1 MNKGRRIGRMA
12 LCLIV
17 SFVMI
22 MTLIPRLPASL
33 AYAGTGDEPAHT
45 KTLTDNHD
53 GTYTLSLDV
62 VGDSEKKPNNV
73 NVVVIFD
80 TSGSMNSTRMSAAK
94 TAVNNL
100 ADKLYAYNTTSN
112 PDTVEMALV
121 DFSTHASTAQAP
133 TNSSTTFKRAV
144 NNLSAGGGTNWE
156 AALKQANNVNFGD
169 TDQTFIIFVSDG
181 NPTFRDTKGT
191 TRITDNR
198 WYNNDDIYYSE
209 DGVYG
214 LGSDNPQNSNYS
226 PQSMTYCYN
235 HAVDD
240 ATTLVTKVGADHF
253 FAIGAFGNAA
263 RMQDLT
269 DDAGSD
275 SDTNYYR
282 ADDTAALNTAISDIL
297 AKIEMAGIADA
308 SLEDGTTNQVTTSS
322 GDIAE
327 LLEVDT
333 SSFKYYKGGQEW
345 ADAPAAE
352 FKNGTVEWDLESAGV
367 LENGVRYT
375 VTFDCY
381 PSQDTYDIIAKLKNG
396 DITYA
401 SLDSEIKKYIVD
413 NGGGSYSLRTNT
425 NATLSY
431 DDTRDDAGQQTKP
444 YTNPDPVGTDAATMS
459 VKKTWENELDARAV
473 GSINMTVL
481 MDNKEFHDVTLSADD
496 TPAWTKEGIF
506 ISPGIIKNGKVLK
519 GAEGHDFTFKELG
532 SEQYNWELVAPTV
545 HPMLIDGT
553 LTMLTMV
560 DEAHT
565 APSGA
570 QTYTINGKTYYS
582 NGSSAASLDA
592 YNYRRSN
599 LNLTKV
605 VTGEDAPKDA
615 TFPFTL
621 TVNNSKA
628 STGSSSDTSSDY
640 YVWFSIYDTNAG
652 ATVKDATVTGATA
665 EAGNTGYYYAPSGTA
680 ITVQMKAG
688 WNLRF
693 TNLPTETTYTFAEGT
708 MPTGFAFNKAELT
721 AGTDTTFKGAQ
732 TSTGTIEATNT
743 SYTVTYTNDYQ
754 LTDLEITKEWSD
766 ADNQDGKRLTADE
779 LKAKL
784 TLSPAVEGK
793 EPTVVDN
800 EDGTYTITYTGL
812 PRFNNGTEVEYTVAE
827 SAIDGYTTTGSPAK
841 DHGTIT
847 NTHEPETIDVKVTKV
862 WDDSNDIGKIRPTS
876 INAQLKADG
885 EVSGDPVALN
895 EGNEWTYTW
904 EDLPKYKDGEEIVYT
919 ADETAVPSGYD
930 KTGPEKTTAEDG
942 TITFTVTN
950 TYNPTPVKVDPPVQK
965 VITGNE
971 ELYNGGDFTFTIAA
985 VTEGAPTPANTQ
997 ITNSAAY
1004 ELDNKP
1010 GYYEFGE
1017 ITFTQPGEYTYKITE
1032 SGEVDGVTN
1041 DKDAAA
1047 GKTITFTVEDDGEG
1061 NLTVS
1066 PTTDQVQLA
1075 FTNVY
1080 DANGEATL
1088 VVSKE
1093 LAGAAWPAGKSLT
1106 FTVEGKDNAPMPE
1119 ETTATLTSAG
1129 NVSFGPI
1136 AYGLSDAGKT
1146 YEYTITESSFGKGWT
1161 GAPESI
1167 TAKVAVADKGDGTLE
1182 TTVTY
1187 TPDTAKFTN
1196 TYKASG
1202 KATIEATK
1210 ALEGA
1215 AWPAGKS
1222 LTFTLAGTDSAPMPA
1237 QGGETVT
1244 LTEAGKATFGEIAYT
1259 EADAGK
1265 TYTYTISEGDGFGRA
1280 WTGSGDIT
1288 ATVKVTDNGDGT
1300 LATEVTY
1307 DPTSDTITN
1316 TYKAEGTTEIKVTK
1330 KLAGTVWPEG
1340 KTLTFTLTG
1349 TGDAPMPETTTATLT
1364 AAGDVTFGP
1373 IALDEADAGKTYTYT
1388 VSEGTGFGGAWTG
1401 SGDVTATVVVTDDG
1415 AGKVTGAVTYS
1426 PENAT
1431 ITNTYKAT
1439 GKVELEATKAIAGA
1453 AWPEGKSI
1461 TFTLAGEGGTLP
1473 ETKTVTLTEA
1483 GKATFGAINYTEADI
1498 DKTYTYTISE
1508 DGFGDGWTGSGD
1520 ITATVK
1526 VTDNGDGTLKTE
1538 VTYSPE
1544 DKTIT
1549 NTYAATGSATLKA
1562 SKLLQGRAWMEGESF
1577 TFTLKDP
1584 NGTVVDEQTVTAD
1597 GEVTFKT
1604 INYNEADAGKTYTYT
1619 IEETGNNSA
1628 NVTPSGTVEAAVTIT
1643 DNGDGSL
1650 ATAVEY
1656 SPENATIINTYEPTP
1671 VNAQINV
1678 HKTIEGFLEGQ
1689 PDTTFEFTLYD
1700 EDGVQVGEPITI
1712 TTENGEG
1719 SASFEAITYYAV
1731 GEYNYTVKEVE
1742 GDEAGY
1748 TYSTETYPVTVT
1760 VTDDPVNGKL
1770 LADVSYG
1777 EADESGE
1784 APTAV
1789 DVVNQ
1794 FDMTDVDVTLTLTKT
1809 IDDQSNSAPDG
1820 TFKFKLYKDSVSE
1833 DNFVEEKSITTENL
1847 TGSVD
1852 FTELTFD
1859 KSGEYTYVVVEEAG
1873 DVNGFTYDTT
1883 EHTYKIVIDDNFDA
1897 AILEVDE
1904 EGSTLDATITNVYK
1918 ATATSTVLKVKKE
1931 IEDTSGSAYE
1941 TEFTFTLA
1949 GAEGAPMPAEG
1960 GETVTVTGAQEGEFG
1975 SIAYEKAGTFEYT
1988 ITEVA
1993 GDAAGYQYD
2002 STEYKVNVTV
2012 EDQNGQLVATAAYI
2026 DKEGKSQTDLTVT
2039 NTYDPED
2046 AKITI
2051 TANKTVEDKTGGA
2064 AGNPKTFTFELLDAD
2079 GNVVETVSRQGGG
2092 TVTFSELTY
2101 SKVGEYNYT
2110 IREVAGSDAGYT
2122 YDTNEYGVTVTVTD
2136 PDQDGILKAAITA
2149 GDSVEF
2155 VNPYEAK
2162 PCGTEIELTKKLTG
2176 RDLADGE
2183 FNFTLV
2189 DITGGGSEE
2198 IETVSNNE
2206 KGNISFDYIEY
2217 TMPGTYVYEVYEA
2230 VPDETN
2236 GVEYDQSIEV
2246 VTVKVVDDGNGQLSL
2261 TVTYGGDKTFENT
2274 YNAEGSFTPEVTK
2287 RLEGKDLKDG
2297 QFTFTMVGPDGQ
2309 TYTAKNDAEGKVVF
2323 EALDFDLND
2332 AGQTYEYTITE
2343 VNDGQANIKYD
2354 EHAET
2359 LTVTIKDNG
2368 DGTLQIS
2375 DEYSGKATFT
2385 NKYEEPPAPPTGDT
2399 TVVVPY
2405 IVIGVAALIL
2415 LLMLLFRTRKNRA

>member
-1 MNKGRRIGRMA
+1 MPQGSNKITMFIDG
-12 LCLIV
+12 V
-17 SFVMI
+17 SREYTV
-22 MTLIPRLPASL
+22 
-33 AYAGTGDEPAHT
+33 T
-45 KTLTDNHD
+45 KS
-53 GTYTLSLDV
+53 GS
-62 VGDSEKKPNNV
+62 
-73 NVVVIFD
+73 NVVISWD
-80 TSGSMNSTRMSAAK
+80 GGSATYEGTIDGNAVKIKWDKATGFYNYAPPAA
-94 TAVNNL
+94 TF
-100 ADKLYAYNTTSN
+100 N
-112 PDTVEMALV
+112 PDT
-121 DFSTHASTAQAP
+121 
-133 TNSSTTFKRAV
+133 
-144 NNLSAGGGTNWE
+144 G
-156 AALKQANNVNFGD
+156 
-169 TDQTFIIFVSDG
+169 
-181 NPTFRDTKGT
+181 
-191 TRITDNR
+191 
-198 WYNNDDIYYSE
+198 
-209 DGVYG
+209 
-214 LGSDNPQNSNYS
+214 
-226 PQSMTYCYN
+226 
-235 HAVDD
+235 AVDW
-240 ATTLVTKVGADHF
+240 
-253 FAIGAFGNAA
+253 
-263 RMQDLT
+263 
-269 DDAGSD
+269 
-275 SDTNYYR
+275 
-282 ADDTAALNTAISDIL
+282 
-297 AKIEMAGIADA
+297 
-308 SLEDGTTNQVTTSS
+308 SLEPVGTLLDEVT
-322 GDIAE
+322 
-327 LLEVDT
+327 
-333 SSFKYYKGGQEW
+333 
-345 ADAPAAE
+345 
-352 FKNGTVEWDLESAGV
+352 
-367 LENGVRYT
+367 YT
-375 VTFDCY
+375 VTFDVY
-381 PSQDTYDIIAKLKNG
+381 PSQTALDYRARLENG
-396 DITYA
+396 EAYNDVVPAEARDYFHADGT
-401 SLDSEIKKYIVD
+401 LE
-413 NGGGSYSLRTNT
+413 TNT
-425 NATLSY
+425 EATLTY
-431 DDTRDDAGQQTKP
+431 TDTRTQDGEQTIG
-444 YTNPDPVGTDAATMS
+444 YTNPDPVKTQDSTLT
-459 VKKTWENELDARAV
+459 VKKEWEGGDADVDELEL
-473 GSINMTVL
+473 TVL
-481 MDNKEFHDVTLSADD
+481 MDDETFHTVTLSEAES
-496 TPAWTKEGIF
+496 WTASSF
-506 ISPGIIKNGKVLK
+506 ISAGIIKNGQALT
-519 GAEGHDFTFKELG
+519 GSEGHDFSFAELG
-532 SEQYNWELVAPTV
+532 DEQYHWELDAPTV
-545 HPMLIDGT
+545 RPMLVDGT
-553 LTMLTMV
+553 MTMLIKV
-560 DEAHT
+560 DEKHS

-570 QTYTINGKTYYS
+570 DTYTIDGATYYADPQ
-582 NGSSAASLDA
+582 AAGLVA
-592 YNYRRSN
+592 VNHRRSN
-599 LNLTKV
+599 LNLKKV
-605 VTGEDAPKDA
+605 VTGEDAPEDA

-621 TVNNSKA
+621 TVNNAKVEN
-628 STGSSSDTSSDY
+628 GSADDTDSDY
-640 YVWFSIYDTNAG
+640 YVWFSIYDTVAG
-652 ATVKDATVTGATA
+652 KTVTDATITGATGLNA
-665 EAGNTGYYYAPSGTA
+665 DGYYYAPSGSG
-680 ITVQMKAG
+680 IEVEMKAG

-693 TNLPTETTYTFAEGT
+693 INLPQGTTYEFVEGT
-708 MPTGFAFNKAELT
+708 TTDFQFAKAENTGAVDSSFEVIT
-721 AGTDTTFKGAQ
+721 ADATAK
-732 TSTGTIEATNT
+732 GTIQKYDAN
-743 SYTVTYTNDYQ
+743 SYEVTYTNNYSK
-754 LTDLEITKEWSD
+754 TDVEITKVWED
-766 ADNQDGKRLTADE
+766 NDNQDGKRPTTEEFKAWLTLKAGTTDVTADN
-779 LKAKL
+779 ADKL
-784 TLSPAVEGK
+784 TVTESE
-793 EPTVVDN
+793 D
-800 EDGTYTITYTGL
+800 EDGNTVYTAKWTGLTRYEEGQEITYSV
-812 PRFNNGTEVEYTVAE
+812 TETPSADYEASATTVN
-827 SAIDGYTTTGSPAK
+827 

-847 NTHEPETIDVKVTKV
+847 NSHTPETIDVKVTKV

-895 EGNEWTYTW
+895 AGNEWTYTW
-904 EDLPKYKDGEEIVYT
+904 KDLPKYKDGDEIVYT
-919 ADETAVPSGYD
+919 ADETAVPAGYD

-965 VITGNE
+965 VITGNDD
-971 ELYNGGDFTFTIAA
+971 LYNGGDFTFAIAA
-985 VTEGAPTPANTQ
+985 VTEGAPMPANTQ
-997 ITNSAAY
+997 ITNSAAF

-1265 TYTYTISEGDGFGRA
+1265 TYTYTISEGDGFGGA

-1373 IALDEADAGKTYTYT
+1373 IALDEGDAGKTYKYT

-1401 SGDVTATVVVTDDG
+1401 SGDVEVTVVVTDDG

-1526 VTDNGDGTLKTE
+1526 VTDNGDGTLKTD

-1562 SKLLQGRAWMEGESF
+1562 SKLLQGRDWMEGESF

-1584 NGTVVDEQTVTAD
+1584 NGTVVDEQAVTAD

-1604 INYNEADAGKTYTYT
+1604 INYTEADAGKIYTYT

-1628 NVTPSGTVEAAVTIT
+1628 NVTPSGTVEATVTIT

-1656 SPENATIINTYEPTP
+1656 SPKDATIINTYEPTP

-1700 EDGVQVGEPITI
+1700 KDGVQVGEPITI

-1731 GEYNYTVKEVE
+1731 GDYTYTVKETK
-1742 GDEAGY
+1742 GDQAGY
-1748 TYSTETYPVTVT
+1748 TYDETAYPVTVT

-1777 EADESGE
+1777 EASESEE

-1794 FDMTDVDVTLTLTKT
+1794 FDMKDVDVTLTLTKK
-1809 IDDQSNSAPDG
+1809 IDDQSNSAPEG
-1820 TFKFKLYKDSVSE
+1820 TFNFKLYKDSVSE
-1833 DNFVEEKSITTENL
+1833 ENFVEEKSITTENL

-1941 TEFTFTLA
+1941 TEFTFTLT
-1949 GAEGAPMPAEG
+1949 GAEGSPMPEEEG
-1960 GETVTVTGAQEGEFG
+1960 GDTVTVTGAQEGEFG

-2026 DKEGKSQTDLTVT
+2026 DKEGKSQTDLTIT

-2051 TANKTVEDKTGGA
+2051 TANKTVDDKTGGA
-2064 AGNPKTFTFELLDAD
+2064 AGNPKTFTFELLDED
-2079 GNVVETVSRQGGG
+2079 GNVIETVTRQGGG
-2092 TVTFSELTY
+2092 TVTFGELTY

-2206 KGNISFDYIEY
+2206 KGNITFSYIEY
-2217 TMPGTYVYEVYEA
+2217 NMPGTYVYEVYEA
-2230 VPDETN
+2230 VPEETN

-2246 VTVKVVDDGNGQLSL
+2246 VTVKVTDDGNGQLSL

-2375 DEYSGKATFT
+2375 GDYSGKATFT